1 MMREAADF
9 NSEDYAEADAE
20 GTHDQALASM
30 RPVPRISIQAFCET
44 EGVFKPIERAKADR
58 RMSRAQV
65 KANMGGLSAAV
76 DFYSSNP
83 TPNLVIVESRLAPGE
98 LFDALGGL
106 AEVCDPSSKV
116 VIIGHHND
124 VTLYRELVR
133 SGISEYLVAP
143 VSIADIIGVVSQI
156 FVDPTAEPLGKV
168 VAFIGAKGG
177 VGASTLAHNVAWT
190 ASALFKTETLLMDAD
205 LPFGT
210 ANMDF
215 DQDPAQG
222 MADAVFSTSRVDET
236 MMDRLLT
243 KCSEHLSMLAA
254 PALLDRTY
262 DMTGDSMAPLIEI
275 AQRST
280 PLIVLDL
287 PHVWNEWTKR
297 TLMTADVVVIV
308 AAPDLA
314 NLRNAKNMLDQL
326 TALRPNDRKPH
337 MVINQVGVP
346 KRPEIS
352 VKEFTAPLGVIPAA
366 VIPFEPQLF
375 GNAANNGQM
384 IGEMESANP
393 VATTLVE
400 LAHVV
405 TGRAEVKAPKKSS
418 LSSILGKLKKQ
429 K

>member
-1 MMREAADF
+1 
-9 NSEDYAEADAE
+9 
-20 GTHDQALASM
+20 
-30 RPVPRISIQAFCET
+30 
-44 EGVFKPIERAKADR
+44 
-58 RMSRAQV
+58 
-65 KANMGGLSAAV
+65 
-76 DFYSSNP
+76 
-83 TPNLVIVESRLAPGE
+83 
-98 LFDALGGL
+98 
-106 AEVCDPSSKV
+106 
-116 VIIGHHND
+116 
-124 VTLYRELVR
+124 
-133 SGISEYLVAP
+133 
-143 VSIADIIGVVSQI
+143 
-156 FVDPTAEPLGKV
+156 
-168 VAFIGAKGG
+168 
-177 VGASTLAHNVAWT
+177 
-190 ASALFKTETLLMDAD
+190 LFKTETLLMDAD